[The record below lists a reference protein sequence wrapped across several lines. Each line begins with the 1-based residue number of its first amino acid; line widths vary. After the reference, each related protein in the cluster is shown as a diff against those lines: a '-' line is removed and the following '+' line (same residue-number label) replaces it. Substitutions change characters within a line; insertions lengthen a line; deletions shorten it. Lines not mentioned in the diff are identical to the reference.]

1 MNKQA
6 LTKAFKNVPKF
17 LKKHSPEIL
26 TGIGIAGMVITTISA
41 VRVTPKALRM
51 IDEREIKDGK
61 RLTTGE
67 VVKTTWKCYLPSAIT
82 GVASI
87 GCIIGA
93 SSLNARKNA
102 GLAAA
107 YAISVQELSDY
118 QKKTLEVVGEK
129 KEQAIR
135 DEIAQ
140 DKLESAHVKDR
151 PHVITGHGETCC
163 FEPLTNTP
171 FKSDIETIRRAE
183 NNLNKQM
190 RDEIK
195 ITVNDFLEELGLEPC
210 DGAIGEEMGWDI
222 DKGYIEI
229 NYTSRLLDGVPYMVL
244 EHRNPPRYIGWN

>member
-6 LTKAFKNVPKF
+6 LAKVFKNVPVF

-26 TGIGIAGMVITTISA
+26 TGVGIAGMVITTISA
-41 VRVTPKALRM
+41 VRVTPKALRI

-67 VVKTTWKCYLPSAIT
+67 VVKATWKCYLPSAIT

-93 SSLNARKNA
+93 SSISAKKNA
-102 GLAAA
+102 ALAAA
-107 YAISVQELSDY
+107 YAISVQDLSDY
-118 QKKTLEVVGEK
+118 QKKALEVVGEK
-129 KEQAIR
+129 KERVIR
-135 DEIAQ
+135 DEIAK
-140 DKLESAHVKDR
+140 DKLEAAHVQDR
-151 PHVITGHGETCC
+151 PPVITGHGETLC

-183 NNLNKQM
+183 NNLNKRM
-190 RDEIK
+190 RDDMTIS
-195 ITVNDFLEELGLEPC
+195 VNDFLMELGLEPC
-210 DGAIGEEMGWDI
+210 DEAIGDGMGWDI

-244 EHRNPPRYIGWN
+244 AHTNPPRYLGRY